1 LVIASNAGCA
11 AMWAGVRAFAFV
23 VLMGV
28 PALVILLVARKPTH
42 RSRTLVQLASGLIC
56 GLCIQPSSAALVGVL
71 TAGFSLGSV
80 PRMSFLPGLALFL
93 IGVAVGAG
101 ALQLTMSTP
110 PRC

>member
-1 LVIASNAGCA
+1 MA
-11 AMWAGVRAFAFV
+11 
-23 VLMGV
+23 V
-28 PALVILLVARKPTH
+28 PAFMILYVARRPTP

-56 GLCIQPSSAALVGVL
+56 GLSIQPSSAAIVGLL